1 MRTDLGPK
9 IGQSSIHYA
18 DENGCSTLRSDPGCC
33 LDADGLAQLG
43 NPIDPVF
50 GLEKRDYSQN
60 IEERP
65 LFSGKTQ
72 ADNNS
77 G

>member
-9 IGQSSIHYA
+9 IGQPSIYYA
-18 DENGCSTLRSDPGCC
+18 DENGCSTVRSDPGCC
-33 LDADGLAQLG
+33 LHADGLAQLG
-43 NPIDPVF
+43 DPTDPVF
-50 GLEKRDYSQN
+50 GLKNEIYSQN

-65 LFSGKTQ
+65 FFRRKPQ
-72 ADNNS
+72 ADNDS